1 MGSLSTGVTRGQH
14 PGGTGTSARPSQV
27 TPASGPAGGAGG
39 GAAPPAARAPGPGG
53 GGWRAVTA
61 G

>member
-1 MGSLSTGVTRGQH
+1 MGSLSTGVTPGPH